1 MKKDSNKEHMSPF
14 FIILHLL
21 IGGFFYFTYYILMTD
36 YFKVDPFK
44 FPYLLISIYFI
55 LATILSPYASINASN
70 WLENKPIV
78 GFLATP
84 TIVMPISYVFAPII
98 FIIGLF

>member
-1 MKKDSNKEHMSPF
+1 MKKDSSKKKMSPF
-14 FIILHLL
+14 FAILYLL
-21 IGGFFYFTYYILMTD
+21 LGGFFYFTYYILMTD
-36 YFKVDPFK
+36 YFKVNPFEI
-44 FPYLLISIYFI
+44 PYLFISIYFVF
-55 LATILSPYASINASN
+55 ATILSPYASIKVSN

-98 FIIGLF
+98 FIIGIF